1 MLIITEKTEEVTIAF
16 QKPEG
21 FDPIE
26 NAILYHTTSV
36 ANELRVEMWAVS
48 YEEVECSGNICDFH
62 FKNSLPNK
70 EATYGKITLE
80 DEIVY
85 KAFTWNEESES
96 SLFSRVPME

>member
-1 MLIITEKTEEVTIAF
+1 
-16 QKPEG
+16 
-21 FDPIE
+21 
-26 NAILYHTTSV
+26 
-36 ANELRVEMWAVS
+36 MWAVS

-96 SLFSRVPME
+96 SLFFKGTDGIIYLT